1 LPERSSTSEP
11 VTPIDEALLGSLG
24 IFRFPIPVPFADAGG
39 PVNAY
44 AILDEG
50 GSWSLFDA
58 GVGTA
63 EGIAA
68 LDAQLAAAKLELA
81 KLSRIIVSHGHID
94 HYGNA
99 ERLARATGVPVWLH
113 PDEVHRACGDGRW
126 FIELEAH
133 RGYYRELG
141 VPEPHLDAMV
151 QAGDTGQLYGEQ
163 LDQARLSFLAE
174 GQAFRFA
181 RFEAQVRH
189 FPGHTPGLVC
199 LHAPEQR
206 LLFSDDHLLAKTSPN
221 PLLDFV
227 HGEGASK
234 FRALATY
241 LTSAA
246 RVRELEL
253 DAILPGHGPSFRGH
267 RALLDG
273 LEGFYAKRQAKVRAR
288 LEQGAATA
296 FELVTYVFPRWDAPR
311 LYLMLSEV
319 VGALEVLEDLGQVR
333 RSREDGHFRFSLSA
347 R

>member
-1 LPERSSTSEP
+1 MSTTTSEP

-50 GSWSLFDA
+50 GTWSLFDA

-63 EGIAA
+63 EGRAA
-68 LDAQLAAAKLELA
+68 LESQLAAAKLPLA

-113 PDEVHRACGDGRW
+113 RDEVQRACGDGRW
-126 FIELEAH
+126 FKQLEAH
-133 RGYYRELG
+133 RGYYQRLG

-163 LDQARLSFLAE
+163 LDERRLTFLAE
-174 GQAFRFA
+174 GQRFRFA
-181 RFEAQVRH
+181 RFEAQVLH

-199 LHAPEQR
+199 LHAPHER

-234 FRALATY
+234 FRALSTY
-241 LTSAA
+241 FQSAN
-246 RVRELEL
+246 RVKELPL
-253 DAILPGHGPSFRGH
+253 DAILPGHGASFRGH
-267 RALLDG
+267 RALLEG

-288 LEQGAATA
+288 LGEGAATV
-296 FELVTYVFPRWDAPR
+296 FELVTHVFPRWDAQR

-319 VGALEVLEDLGQVR
+319 MGALEVLEDRGAVR
-333 RSREDGHFRFSLSA
+333 RLEDGGRLRFELA
-347 R
+347 AA